1 MSYFE
6 RREILQ
12 TFFNVLAMLGTF
24 IYTILMFSY
33 VNVSNYL
40 EDKYTNNSITIEL
53 DQFRTKAIGSLLL
66 SWCFIIMGAESQSDL
81 DPGQYKRVMVWV
93 VNTPAIVY
101 FIINP
106 ILSHVAVQND
116 IYKEFPI
123 QTIVLSSIYGGGA
136 LILNSRYIMS
146 SFYKNENLIKLK

>member
-66 SWCFIIMGAESQSDL
+66 SWCFIIMGAE
-81 DPGQYKRVMVWV
+81 
-93 VNTPAIVY
+93 
-101 FIINP
+101 
-106 ILSHVAVQND
+106 
-116 IYKEFPI
+116 
-123 QTIVLSSIYGGGA
+123 
-136 LILNSRYIMS
+136 
-146 SFYKNENLIKLK
+146 